1 MSNEELKKYNAYS
14 MGPDKKVIYLT
25 FDEGGISSYLPQIVD
40 ILDKNNVKGTFFLCK
55 NYIKT
60 NKELMLRL
68 INNGHSIGNHTA
80 NHMSMPNLANKE
92 NFQKYL
98 DEIISVEE
106 TFREVTGR
114 NMDKIYRE
122 PRGEYS
128 LRSLSI
134 IKDLG
139 YSTYFWSSA
148 YKDWDDSLTKEEALN
163 AMIERVHNGA
173 IFLLHPTSKGNY
185 LALDEFI
192 IKMKN
197 EGYTFD
203 LVKNIN

>member
-55 NYIKT
+55 NYIKS
-60 NKELMLRL
+60 NKKLIQRL

-106 TFREVTGR
+106 TFKEVTGR

-163 AMIERVHNGA
+163 AMIERVHNGS

-192 IKMKN
+192 IKIKN

>member
-1 MSNEELKKYNAYS
+1 

-80 NHMSMPNLANKE
+80 NHMSTPSLANKE

-128 LRSLSI
+128 LRSLNI

-163 AMIERVHNGA
+163 AMIERVHNGFICICVNDNTA
-173 IFLLHPTSKGNY
+173 I
-185 LALDEFI
+185 
-192 IKMKN
+192 
-197 EGYTFD
+197 
-203 LVKNIN
+203 